1 MSLYR
6 KEEEKRGRREA
17 TEIFK
22 TKNSDGRAHGSANT
36 IMSNRWIC
44 EQHVFPLKCT
54 ALLILC
60 NLLST
65 LNENESALSGDEK
78 HSKIKF
84 PSGERAENRLSVAV
98 FISSHFYFS
107 ATLPCCCCQVAC
119 GKMCQ
124 LVNRQ
129 VTSHF
134 SPTSIFKNLILLSSM
149 DSFLFLS
156 FVFFTLHSTPNCPPW
171 EPSGGDQTN
180 HWSLPQRPVL

>member
-6 KEEEKRGRREA
+6 KEEEKRGGRAA

-65 LNENESALSGDEK
+65 LNENESALSGEEK
-78 HSKIKF
+78 HSKISFLQGKEQKITCQWLF
-84 PSGERAENRLSVAV
+84 SSLSLLL
-98 FISSHFYFS
+98 FS
-107 ATLPCCCCQVAC
+107 CHVMLPCCLWQNVPV
-119 GKMCQ
+119 GEQ
-124 LVNRQ
+124 
-129 VTSHF
+129 TSHKSF
-134 SPTSIFKNLILLSSM
+134 LPISIFKNLILLSSM

>member
-6 KEEEKRGRREA
+6 KEEEKRRGGRAA

-22 TKNSDGRAHGSANT
+22 TKNSDGREHGSANT

-65 LNENESALSGDEK
+65 LDENESALSGEEK
-78 HSKIKF
+78 HSKISFLQGKEQKITCQWLF
-84 PSGERAENRLSVAV
+84 SSLSLLL
-98 FISSHFYFS
+98 FS
-107 ATLPCCCCQVAC
+107 CHVMLPCCLWQNVPV
-119 GKMCQ
+119 GEQ
-124 LVNRQ
+124 
-129 VTSHF
+129 TSHKQF
-134 SPTSIFKNLILLSSM
+134 LPISIFKNLILLSSM

-156 FVFFTLHSTPNCPPW
+156 FVFFYSSFHPKL
-171 EPSGGDQTN
+171 
-180 HWSLPQRPVL
+180 SLLGAIWR

>member
-6 KEEEKRGRREA
+6 KEEEKRGGRAA

-60 NLLST
+60 NWLST

-78 HSKIKF
+78 HSKISFLQGKEQKITCHWKSCF
-84 PSGERAENRLSVAV
+84 HL
-98 FISSHFYFS
+98 SHFYFS
-107 ATLPCCCCQVAC
+107 AAKPCCHVARL
-119 GKMCQ
+119 
-124 LVNRQ
+124 LVAKCA
-129 VTSHF
+129 S
-134 SPTSIFKNLILLSSM
+134 
-149 DSFLFLS
+149 
-156 FVFFTLHSTPNCPPW
+156 W
-171 EPSGGDQTN
+171 
-180 HWSLPQRPVL
+180 

>member
-6 KEEEKRGRREA
+6 KEEEKRGGSGAE

-65 LNENESALSGDEK
+65 LNENESALSGEEN
-78 HSKIKF
+78 KF
-84 PSGERAENRLSVAV
+84 PSGERAENHLSVAV
-98 FISSHFYFS
+98 FFS
-107 ATLPCCCCQVAC
+107 LTFTFQLPGHVARL
-119 GKMCQ
+119 
-124 LVNRQ
+124 LVAKCA
-129 VTSHF
+129 S
-134 SPTSIFKNLILLSSM
+134 
-149 DSFLFLS
+149 
-156 FVFFTLHSTPNCPPW
+156 W
-171 EPSGGDQTN
+171 
-180 HWSLPQRPVL
+180 

>member
-6 KEEEKRGRREA
+6 KEEEKRGGERAE

-22 TKNSDGRAHGSANT
+22 TKNSDGRGHGSANT

-65 LNENESALSGDEK
+65 LNENESALFGDEK

-84 PSGERAENRLSVAV
+84 PSGERAENHLSVSV
-98 FISSHFYFS
+98 FISLTFTFQP
-107 ATLPCCCCQVAC
+107 PCHVAAARL
-119 GKMCQ
+119 
-124 LVNRQ
+124 LVAKCA
-129 VTSHF
+129 S
-134 SPTSIFKNLILLSSM
+134 
-149 DSFLFLS
+149 
-156 FVFFTLHSTPNCPPW
+156 W
-171 EPSGGDQTN
+171 
-180 HWSLPQRPVL
+180 